1 MTKYQRRGKAGRPPA
16 RLTQILVLLLV
27 VVVLIPRSQTAKA
40 ESGATAEI
48 DSTVS
53 TIKEYAL
60 TEILTLA
67 GTGGTTDVLVTDSV
81 SGLEVIP
88 RSVTGKGKDT
98 LLQLPQLPRGTFII
112 DIAGDKRSLIVTD
125 QVGNSEPI
133 DASQTQHSNGLVQ
146 ALLLAAAATA
156 LTLLPRR
163 TKLLAAGPLLLSG
176 ILWIS
181 SDNNSG
187 SVRDWSQCD
196 AAWAAEKPSDD
207 GYFTRRDC
215 QATYLLYL
223 LETDDRST
231 LEQTLAGHTNF
242 ALCHDVTQLAGL
254 EYLRRHQLDPELL
267 ERTVL
272 PGCVDGIVHGAV
284 AAWSTYRS
292 DDSFMEE
299 ITRLCAQLGT
309 SGSQRSCLHGLGH
322 AALNRTNG
330 DLYAAW
336 DLCTQAPKVTNS
348 GEIRLIPSYTIP
360 EEEYTNADD
369 CRGAVIMDWTNRI
382 NIKKSLSPSIRAVPE
397 RADMASICPELPD
410 DGRQARILCYIATNF
425 RNQNVDAAARFCHDQ
440 APNRI
445 DCFAAL
451 GHNVERFIQ
460 ADGLSPE
467 RNILRHVDVC
477 RGGGEG
483 ATACLT
489 TMTAALKAK
498 PTLLTLCKQAAAMR
512 PQDPPYCG

>member
-1 MTKYQRRGKAGRPPA
+1 VGKSHV
-16 RLTQILVLLLV
+16 RLIQILVLLLV
-27 VVVLIPRSQTAKA
+27 AVVLIPRSQAARA

-48 DSTVS
+48 DAAAS

-60 TEILTLA
+60 PEVLTLA
-67 GTGGTTDVLVTDSV
+67 GTGGTTDVRITDSV
-81 SGLEVIP
+81 SGLEVVP
-88 RSVTGKGKDT
+88 RSVSGKGDNT
-98 LLQLPQLPRGTFII
+98 LLQLPQLPRGTFVI

-133 DASQTQHSNGLVQ
+133 DASQTGHSSSLVQ
-146 ALLLAAAATA
+146 ALLLGAAGAA

-181 SDNNSG
+181 SDNDPG

-254 EYLRRHQLDPELL
+254 EYLRRHRLDPELL

-272 PGCVDGIVHGAV
+272 PGCVDGVVHGAV
-284 AAWSTYRS
+284 AAWSIYRS
-292 DDSFMEE
+292 DNSFMEE
-299 ITRLCAQLGT
+299 VTRLCVQQDT
-309 SGSQRSCLHGLGH
+309 SVSQRSCLHGLGH

-336 DLCTQAPKVTNS
+336 DLCAQAPKVTNS
-348 GEIRLIPSYTIP
+348 GEIRLIPAYTLP

-397 RADMASICPELPD
+397 RADMASICPELPE
-410 DGRQARILCYIATNF
+410 GRQARILCYIATNF
-425 RNQNVDAAARFCHDQ
+425 RDQNVDAAARFCHDQ
-440 APNRI
+440 APKRI

-451 GHNVERFIQ
+451 GYNVERFIQ

-467 RNILRHVDVC
+467 RNILRHVDIC
-477 RGGGEG
+477 RGGEEG
-483 ATACLT
+483 AAACLA

-498 PTLLTLCKQAAAMR
+498 PTLLTLCKQAAVTR